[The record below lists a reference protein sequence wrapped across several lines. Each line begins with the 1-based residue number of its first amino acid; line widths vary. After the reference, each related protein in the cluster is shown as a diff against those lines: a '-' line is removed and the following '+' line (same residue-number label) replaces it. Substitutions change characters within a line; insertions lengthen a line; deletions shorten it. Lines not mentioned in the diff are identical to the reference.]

1 MKTTFVPLIAL
12 IALSGAAF
20 AQSNKEDARLKLA
33 ADVIKDVMAIKDK
46 AIPQE
51 LLDKAECAVIVPG
64 MKKGAFIVGAKFGRG
79 YFTCRQNDG
88 VGWKSPAAIR
98 IEGGSLGFQIG
109 GAEVD
114 VILLVMNKRG
124 AERLLSSK
132 FTMGGEASV
141 AAGPVGRGSS
151 AQTDGKLTAEILSYS
166 RQRGVFAG
174 ISLQGA
180 TLREDMDSNKA
191 LYGQRLTSKEVFEK
205 NPAAP
210 AAAAELL
217 QELNRYSSRK

>member
-1 MKTTFVPLIAL
+1 MRFSIVPVVAL
-12 IALSGAAF
+12 FALSTAI
-20 AQSNKEDARLKLA
+20 AQTPDEKRLKLA
-33 ADVIKDVMAIKDK
+33 AEVLREVMGIKEK

-51 LLDKAECAVIVPG
+51 LLEKAECAVIVPG
-64 MKKGAFIVGAKFGRG
+64 MKKGAFIFGAKFGRG
-79 YFTCRQNDG
+79 YITCRQDG
-88 VGWKSPAAIR
+88 KVGWKSPGAVR

-109 GAEVD
+109 GAEID

-124 AERLLSSK
+124 GERLLESK

-141 AAGPVGRGSS
+141 AAGPVGRDSS
-151 AQTDGKLTAEILSYS
+151 AQTDGKMTAEMLSYS

-180 TLREDMDSNKA
+180 SLREDVDSNRA
-191 LYGQRLTSKEVFEK
+191 MYGKSLTNKEVMST
-205 NPAAP
+205 NPP
-210 AAAAELL
+210 ATTAGAELL

>member
-1 MKTTFVPLIAL
+1 
-12 IALSGAAF
+12 
-20 AQSNKEDARLKLA
+20 
-33 ADVIKDVMAIKDK
+33 
-46 AIPQE
+46 
-51 LLDKAECAVIVPG
+51 
-64 MKKGAFIVGAKFGRG
+64 
-79 YFTCRQNDG
+79 
-88 VGWKSPAAIR
+88 
-98 IEGGSLGFQIG
+98 
-109 GAEVD
+109 
-114 VILLVMNKRG
+114 MNKRG

-141 AAGPVGRGSS
+141 AAGPVGRDSS

-210 AAAAELL
+210 AAARELL

>member
-1 MKTTFVPLIAL
+1 MRFSILPVITLF
-12 IALSGAAF
+12 ALSTAM
-20 AQSNKEDARLKLA
+20 AQTPDEKRLKLA
-33 ADVIKDVMAIKDK
+33 SVVLSEVMNIKEK

-51 LLDKAECAVIVPG
+51 LLEKAECAVIVPG
-64 MKKGAFIVGAKFGRG
+64 MKKGAFIFGAKFGRG
-79 YFTCRQNDG
+79 YITCRQDDK
-88 VGWKSPAAIR
+88 VGWKSPGAVR

-109 GAEVD
+109 GAEMD

-124 AERLLSSK
+124 GERLLESR

-141 AAGPVGRGSS
+141 AAGPVGRDSS
-151 AQTDGKLTAEILSYS
+151 AQTDGKMTAEILSYS

-180 TLREDMDSNKA
+180 SLREDVDSNRA
-191 LYGQRLTSKEVFEK
+191 MYGKSLTNKEVMST
-205 NPAAP
+205 NPP
-210 AAAAELL
+210 ATPAGAELL

>member
-1 MKTTFVPLIAL
+1 MKLLRVPTIAL
-12 IALSGAAF
+12 VALSSAF
-20 AQSNKEDARLKLA
+20 SQSATEDARLKLSA
-33 ADVIKDVMAIKDK
+33 EILREVMSIKEK

-51 LLDKAECAVIVPG
+51 LLEKAQCAVIVPSL
-64 MKKGAFIVGAKFGRG
+64 KKGAFIVGAKYGRG
-79 YFTCRQNDG
+79 YLTCRQDDG
-88 VGWKSPAAIR
+88 VGWKSPGAVR

-109 GAEVD
+109 GAEMD

-141 AAGPVGRGSS
+141 AAGPVGRDSS
-151 AQTDGKLTAEILSYS
+151 AQTDGKMTAEILSYS

-180 TLREDMDSNKA
+180 TLREDVETNLVMYGKKMSNKQIMDSNP
-191 LYGQRLTSKEVFEK
+191 
-205 NPAAP
+205 PAP
-210 AAAAELL
+210 TAAAELL

>member
-1 MKTTFVPLIAL
+1 MKFLVLPLIAL
-12 IALSGAAF
+12 FAF
-20 AQSNKEDARLKLA
+20 ADTAEDKRLKES
-33 ADVIKDVMAIKDK
+33 ADVLREVMGIKEK
-46 AIPQE
+46 AIPQD

-64 MKKGAFIVGAKFGRG
+64 MKKGAFVVGAKFGKG
-79 YFTCRQNDG
+79 FMTCRQNDG
-88 VGWKSPAAIR
+88 VGWKSPAAVR

-109 GAEVD
+109 GAEMD
-114 VILLVMNKRG
+114 VILIVMNKRG

-141 AAGPVGRGSS
+141 AAGPVGRDSS

-180 TLREDMDSNKA
+180 SLREDIEANRSIYGKGFSNKEIM
-191 LYGQRLTSKEVFEK
+191 TN
-205 NPAAP
+205 NPQAP
-210 AAAAELL
+210 TAGAELL

>member
-1 MKTTFVPLIAL
+1 MRFSILPVITLF
-12 IALSGAAF
+12 ALSTAM
-20 AQSNKEDARLKLA
+20 AQTPDEKRLKLA
-33 ADVIKDVMAIKDK
+33 SVVLSEVMNIKEK

-51 LLDKAECAVIVPG
+51 LLEKAECAVIVPG
-64 MKKGAFIVGAKFGRG
+64 MKKGAFIFGAKFGRG
-79 YFTCRQNDG
+79 YITCRQDDK
-88 VGWKSPAAIR
+88 VGWKSPGAVR

-109 GAEVD
+109 GAEMD

-124 AERLLSSK
+124 GERLLESR

-141 AAGPVGRGSS
+141 AAGPVGRDSS
-151 AQTDGKLTAEILSYS
+151 AQTDGKMTAEILSYS

-180 TLREDMDSNKA
+180 SLREDVDSNRA
-191 LYGQRLTSKEVFEK
+191 MYGKSLTNKEVMST
-205 NPAAP
+205 NPPATAAG
-210 AAAAELL
+210 AELL

>member
-1 MKTTFVPLIAL
+1 MRYLIIPLLATGIL
-12 IALSGAAF
+12 
-20 AQSNKEDARLKLA
+20 AQSTEDSRLKLA
-33 ADVIKDVMAIKDK
+33 AEVLTEVMSIKEK

-51 LLDKAECAVIVPG
+51 LLDKAQCAVIVPG
-64 MKKGAFIVGAKFGRG
+64 LKKGAFIVGGKFGRG
-79 YFTCRQNDG
+79 YLICRQDDK

-98 IEGGSLGFQIG
+98 IEGGSVGFQIG
-109 GAEVD
+109 GAEMD
-114 VILLVMNKRG
+114 VMLLVMNKRG
-124 AERLLSSK
+124 AERLLNSK

-141 AAGPVGRGSS
+141 AAGPVGRDSS
-151 AQTDGKLTAEILSYS
+151 AQTDGMMTAEILSYS

-180 TLREDMDSNKA
+180 SLREELDRNKA
-191 LYGQRLTSKEVFEK
+191 MYGKRLTNKEVLTT

-210 AAAAELL
+210 TAAAELL

>member
-1 MKTTFVPLIAL
+1 MKSLLLPLIAL
-12 IALSGAAF
+12 CAF
-20 AQSNKEDARLKLA
+20 AQSAEEKRLKQS
-33 ADVIKDVMAIKDK
+33 ADVLREVMGIKEK
-46 AIPQE
+46 AIPQD

-64 MKKGAFIVGAKFGRG
+64 MKKGAFVVGGKFGRG
-79 YFTCRQNDG
+79 FITCRQDDK
-88 VGWKSPAAIR
+88 VGWKSPAAVR

-109 GAEVD
+109 GAEMD

-124 AERLLSSK
+124 VERLLSSK

-141 AAGPVGRGSS
+141 AAGPVGRDTS

-180 TLREDMDSNKA
+180 SLREDIDANRSMYGKGYTNKEIMT
-191 LYGQRLTSKEVFEK
+191 L
-205 NPAAP
+205 NPSAP
-210 AAAAELL
+210 TAGAELL

>member
-1 MKTTFVPLIAL
+1 MRFSIVPVITLF
-12 IALSGAAF
+12 ALSTAM
-20 AQSNKEDARLKLA
+20 AQTPDEKRLKLA
-33 ADVIKDVMAIKDK
+33 SVVLSEVMNIKEK

-51 LLDKAECAVIVPG
+51 LLEKAECAVIVPG
-64 MKKGAFIVGAKFGRG
+64 MKKGAFIFGAKFGRG
-79 YFTCRQNDG
+79 YITCRQDDK
-88 VGWKSPAAIR
+88 VGWKSPGAVR

-109 GAEVD
+109 GAEMD

-124 AERLLSSK
+124 GERLLESR

-141 AAGPVGRGSS
+141 AAGPVGRDSS
-151 AQTDGKLTAEILSYS
+151 AQTDGKMTAEILSYS

-180 TLREDMDSNKA
+180 SLREDVDSNRA
-191 LYGQRLTSKEVFEK
+191 MYGKSLTNKEVMST
-205 NPAAP
+205 NPP
-210 AAAAELL
+210 ATPAGAELL

>member
-1 MKTTFVPLIAL
+1 MKSLFLPLIAL
-12 IALSGAAF
+12 CALTSAH
-20 AQSNKEDARLKLA
+20 AQSDEDKRLKQA
-33 ADVIKDVMAIKDK
+33 SDVLREVMSVKDK

-51 LLDKAECAVIVPG
+51 LMDKAECAVIVPG
-64 MKKGAFIVGAKFGRG
+64 MKKGAFVVGAKFGRG
-79 YFTCRQNDG
+79 YMTCRQADG
-88 VGWKSPAAIR
+88 VGWKSPAAVR
-98 IEGGSLGFQIG
+98 IEGGSFGFQIG
-109 GAEVD
+109 GAEMD

-151 AQTDGKLTAEILSYS
+151 AQTDGKMTAEILSYS
-166 RQRGVFAG
+166 RQRGAFAG

-180 TLREDMDSNKA
+180 SLREDVDSNRA
-191 LYGQRLTSKEVFEK
+191 MYGKSLTNKEVMST
-205 NPAAP
+205 NPQAP

>member
-1 MKTTFVPLIAL
+1 MRFSIVPVITLF
-12 IALSGAAF
+12 ALSTAM
-20 AQSNKEDARLKLA
+20 AQTPDEKRLKLA
-33 ADVIKDVMAIKDK
+33 SVVLSEVMNIKEK

-51 LLDKAECAVIVPG
+51 LLEKAECAVIVPG
-64 MKKGAFIVGAKFGRG
+64 MKKGAFIFGAKFGRG
-79 YFTCRQNDG
+79 YITCRQDDK
-88 VGWKSPAAIR
+88 VGWKSPGAVR

-109 GAEVD
+109 GAEMD

-124 AERLLSSK
+124 GERLLESK

-141 AAGPVGRGSS
+141 AAGPVGRDSS
-151 AQTDGKLTAEILSYS
+151 AQTDGKMTAEILSYS

-180 TLREDMDSNKA
+180 SLREDVDSNRA
-191 LYGQRLTSKEVFEK
+191 MYGKSLTNKEVMST
-205 NPAAP
+205 NPP
-210 AAAAELL
+210 ATPAGAELL

>member
-1 MKTTFVPLIAL
+1 MKTLFVPLIAL
-12 IALSGAAF
+12 IALSSAAF
-20 AQSNKEDARLKLA
+20 AQSNTEDARLKLA
-33 ADVIKDVMAIKDK
+33 ADVIKEVMSIKDK

-51 LLDKAECAVIVPG
+51 LLEKAQCAVIVPG
-64 MKKGAFIVGAKFGRG
+64 LKKGAFIVGAKFGRG

-98 IEGGSLGFQIG
+98 IEGGSVGFQIG
-109 GAEVD
+109 GAEMD

-141 AAGPVGRGSS
+141 AAGPVGRDSS

-210 AAAAELL
+210 AAARELL

>member
-1 MKTTFVPLIAL
+1 MKISFVPWIAL
-12 IALSGAAF
+12 FAVTGAF
-20 AQSNKEDARLKLA
+20 AQSAEDTRLKVA
-33 ADVIKDVMAIKDK
+33 AEVVKEVMSIKEK

-51 LLDKAECAVIVPG
+51 LLEKAECAVIVPG
-64 MKKGAFIVGAKFGRG
+64 LKKGAFIVGAKFGRG
-79 YFTCRQNDG
+79 YFTCRQNDK

-109 GAEVD
+109 GAEMD

-141 AAGPVGRGSS
+141 AAGPVGRDSS

-180 TLREDMDSNKA
+180 TLREDMEANKA